1 MSKYSEE
8 FKLKIVKEHKET
20 HIGAESLQRKY
31 GVHHSQI
38 VQWIAQFELTGAEEL
53 LLNSVMENFFGLL
66 KSELLYLQTFEYVE
80 WYNEKRIMVKLK
92 GLPPLQFRNQS
103 LKSAWLKSPIIWM

>member
-8 FKLKIVKEHKET
+8 FKLKIIKEHKET

-66 KSELLYLQTFEYVE
+66 KIRLFVLTNF
-80 WYNEKRIMVKLK
+80 
-92 GLPPLQFRNQS
+92 
-103 LKSAWLKSPIIWM
+103 

>member
-20 HIGAESLQRKY
+20 HIGAESLQKKY

-38 VQWIAQFELTGAEEL
+38 VQWIA
-53 LLNSVMENFFGLL
+53 
-66 KSELLYLQTFEYVE
+66 
-80 WYNEKRIMVKLK
+80 
-92 GLPPLQFRNQS
+92 
-103 LKSAWLKSPIIWM
+103 